1 VLLFGP
7 KIDFEHGNFI
17 VMLLMIIW
25 GVGTVLEILVL
36 IRGSKQKLFHQF
48 PLFYLYLL
56 FVAMDDVIRV
66 ISARWLPNHYFQIYW
81 VTQFICLALGCGI
94 IFEIYRVALR
104 SFPGAARMA
113 RYLLLFVFGAIFVKT
128 LANSSSDVFVWLAK
142 TSLLLERSLRITQ
155 ALAILTLVA
164 LFAWYAIPFGKNL
177 KGVLFGYSLFIAM
190 RIGQFVLWSYS
201 WEQIKPY
208 WAYAETG
215 SYLLVLGIWTVTLWS
230 PQAVPQ
236 TQRDAPLESDYELLL
251 HATRAQFRR
260 TLARLGWAAR
270 A

>member
-1 VLLFGP
+1 
-7 KIDFEHGNFI
+7 
-17 VMLLMIIW
+17 
-25 GVGTVLEILVL
+25 
-36 IRGSKQKLFHQF
+36 
-48 PLFYLYLL
+48 
-56 FVAMDDVIRV
+56 
-66 ISARWLPNHYFQIYW
+66 
-81 VTQFICLALGCGI
+81 
-94 IFEIYRVALR
+94 
-104 SFPGAARMA
+104 MA

-177 KGVLFGYSLFIAM
+177 KGILFGYSLFIAM
-190 RIGQFVLWSYS
+190 RIAQFVLWSYS

-208 WAYAETG
+208 WSYAETG
-215 SYLLVLGIWTVTLWS
+215 SYLLVLGIWAATLWS
-230 PQAVPQ
+230 AQPVPQ
-236 TQRDAPLESDYELLL
+236 TQRDAALESDYELL
-251 HATRAQFRR
+251 HDATRAQFRR

>member
-1 VLLFGP
+1 
-7 KIDFEHGNFI
+7 
-17 VMLLMIIW
+17 
-25 GVGTVLEILVL
+25 
-36 IRGSKQKLFHQF
+36 
-48 PLFYLYLL
+48 
-56 FVAMDDVIRV
+56 
-66 ISARWLPNHYFQIYW
+66 
-81 VTQFICLALGCGI
+81 
-94 IFEIYRVALR
+94 
-104 SFPGAARMA
+104 MA

-164 LFAWYAIPFGKNL
+164 LLRLVCDSVWQELERHLVRLQSVHRHEDWSVRFVV
-177 KGVLFGYSLFIAM
+177 VLVGTDQA
-190 RIGQFVLWSYS
+190 
-201 WEQIKPY
+201 
-208 WAYAETG
+208 
-215 SYLLVLGIWTVTLWS
+215 LLGLCGNWFLSSGTGIWTATLWS
-230 PQAVPQ
+230 AQPVPQ

>member
-1 VLLFGP
+1 MLLFGSR
-7 KIDFEHGNFI
+7 IDLEHGNSI
-17 VMLLMIIW
+17 VMPLIIIW
-25 GVGTVLEILVL
+25 YLGTCLEIVVFV
-36 IRGSKQKLFHQF
+36 RGLQEKLYRQF

-56 FVAMDDVIRV
+56 FVTFDDLIRFSV
-66 ISARWLPNHYFQIYW
+66 SRWFPAHYYQAYW
-81 VTQFICLALGCGI
+81 VTQFLCLAVGCGI
-94 IFEIYRVALR
+94 IFEIYRVALG

-177 KGVLFGYSLFIAM
+177 KGILFGYSLFIAM
-190 RIGQFVLWSYS
+190 RIAQFVLWSYS

-215 SYLLVLGIWTVTLWS
+215 SYLLVLGIWAAALWS
-230 PQAVPQ
+230 AQPVPQ